1 MAAARAS
8 GRQEEVTG
16 QRPAKAP
23 RWRPAGLPC
32 LQAGQGA
39 RARASLRL
47 SRSPVPPRSASRG
60 EEEEKEGNKHAPS
73 PSSPSGA
80 NRAPAFAGPAGDGGE
95 EEGRKQPRGGVGGR
109 AGPAGAVRPDA
120 SGLERPFRAPARRGR
135 PRCLPSARGWRV
147 FDAVIKT
154 LAA

>member
-16 QRPAKAP
+16 QRPAEAP

-47 SRSPVPPRSASRG
+47 SRSPVPPRSAPRG
-60 EEEEKEGNKHAPS
+60 EEEEKEGSKHAPS

-109 AGPAGAVRPDA
+109 AGPAGAVRPEPPRGSSCR
-120 SGLERPFRAPARRGR
+120 SGLQRGEVGPAACPQPGAGGYLT
-135 PRCLPSARGWRV
+135 P
-147 FDAVIKT
+147 
-154 LAA
+154 